1 MTLGIIVNPHKDG
14 ASSTLEELL
23 SILSTHNITA
33 ILEQDTAKILLQKDG
48 IEASDLAAQCDY
60 IAVLGGDG
68 TMLNAVSRIGK
79 TDTPVVG
86 INIGTL
92 GFLTSC
98 TDDEIHILV
107 ESLLKGDLKVV
118 PRSLLKATL
127 TLPNGSSSEHH
138 ALNEITIN
146 RGQTGR
152 LVSLDAY
159 IDGDLLNHYR
169 ADGLIVASPT
179 GSTAYSLAAG
189 GPLLSPIAQ
198 NFVITPICPH
208 SLTNRSL
215 VLADSSV
222 IDLRQT
228 DALEDPTT
236 FTVDGRE
243 IIELP
248 PGANIRVERSDRTL
262 QLVRLPGRSFFSTL
276 RTKLRWG
283 Q

>member
-1 MTLGIIVNPHKDG
+1 MTIGIIVNPHKKG
-14 ASSTLEELL
+14 AKSALETLLVELQR
-23 SILSTHNITA
+23 HNITA
-33 ILEQDTAKILLQKDG
+33 LLEQDTAQALCQTSG
-48 IEASDLAAQCDY
+48 IVAEELASQSDY

-68 TMLNAVSRIGK
+68 TMLNAVSRLGK

-98 TDDEIHILV
+98 TDDEVHILV
-107 ESLLKGDLKVV
+107 KSLIDHDVRIV
-118 PRSLLKATL
+118 PRSQLKATL
-127 TLPNGSSSEHH
+127 TLPDGTHSVHH

-169 ADGLIVASPT
+169 ADGLIVATPT

-215 VLADSSV
+215 VLADSSI
-222 IDLRQT
+222 IDLCQA
-228 DALEDPTT
+228 DALEDPTI

-243 IIELP
+243 LIELP

-262 QLVRLPGRSFFSTL
+262 QLVRLAGRSFFSTL
-276 RTKLRWG
+276 RTKFRWG
-283 Q
+283 